1 MAEDLP
7 PKADIETEQHDEV
20 LGKIEQLLNRHR
32 PKPSDAAEIPLLTRA
47 ADQENG
53 PNEDGIPTLLDIVP
67 GLEHPAAA
75 PSLLSPSITRISIL
89 ILRRMAAAL
98 DAEHARLREQIGDET
113 QLHLLDLLV
122 AELNQ
127 ALPDAISAAVMASI
141 AEQPQSAH
149 DARL

>member
-7 PKADIETEQHDEV
+7 PRADIGAEQHDEV

-32 PKPSDAAEIPLLTRA
+32 PKPSDAAEIPVLTHA
-47 ADQENG
+47 AHQENG
-53 PNEDGIPTLLDIVP
+53 PGEDGIPTLLDIVP
-67 GLEHPAAA
+67 GLERPAAA
-75 PSLLSPSITRISIL
+75 PSLLSPSSTRISIL

-98 DAEHARLREQIGDET
+98 DAEHARLRKQIGDET

-127 ALPDAISAAVMASI
+127 TLPDAISAAVIASI
-141 AEQPQSAH
+141 AEQRQSAD